1 MGKTTSAIIKLVL
14 RTNKTLS
21 NGMHPIMLRV
31 QYFGRKE
38 ASTGCACNKS
48 DWDAVHE
55 IIKNRK
61 YPNQAQINKII
72 TEMKQNVVNLKLDFE
87 INKTPYTAEK
97 LLKEGIEEKIHGN
110 TLDIYVFINKHMAGL
125 DKYNTRKTYDLMLCL
140 LKKYSGKTTLLFTE
154 VTPDFCEDFGKYLK
168 NDKKMSD
175 GSILTIFA
183 KLSAIFNFA
192 IDKDIIQPQFFPFRK
207 FKYFHVYKKGNRK
220 LAITNKQMFAIHG
233 YYDKLINSGSN
244 VADLE
249 KRNTAAHA
257 MAIYLFGWLA
267 NGLALVDIAR
277 IKVDMIK
284 TVTLNDKEYYK
295 IQTDRAKTHVE
306 VDILIEKDVY
316 AESIIPYMSKNANLR
331 NGYLFPVL
339 QNNKHEYSYVTE
351 KQKSL
356 AIMTA
361 GQAIN
366 KQLKK
371 IVIEVNK
378 RLIDYNQEVNI
389 KVEAYNKRFEN
400 ESGFEKLEKEVCGEL
415 LPLNLTFYSMRH
427 SFATSAI
434 KNGVSPTSLATMMG
448 RSQTGIF
455 GYVDSLMSDNEMA
468 TAKTNLYD

>member
-31 QYFGRKE
+31 QYYGRKE
-38 ASTGCACNKS
+38 VSTGCACNES
-48 DWDAVHE
+48 DWDGVRE
-55 IIKNRK
+55 TIKNKK

-72 TEMKQNVVNLKLDFE
+72 TDIKQNVVNLKMDFE

-97 LLKEGIEEKIHGN
+97 LLKEGIEERIHGN
-110 TLDIYVFINKHMAGL
+110 TLDIYVFINKHMTGL
-125 DKYNTRKTYDLMLCL
+125 GKYNTRKTYDLLLGL
-140 LKKYSGKTTLLFTE
+140 LKKYSGKNTLLFTE
-154 VTPDFCEDFGKYLK
+154 VTPDFCENFGKYLK

-175 GSILTIFA
+175 GSILTVFA

-192 IDKDIIQPQFFPFRK
+192 IDKEIIQPQLFPFRK
-207 FKYFHVYKKGNRK
+207 YKYFHVYKKGNRK
-220 LAITNKQMFAIHG
+220 LAISNKQMFAVHG
-233 YYDKLINSGSN
+233 YYGEVINGGSN

-249 KRNTAAHA
+249 KRHTESHA

-277 IKVDMIK
+277 IKLDMIK
-284 TVTLNDKEYYK
+284 TVSINDKEYYK
-295 IQTDRAKTHVE
+295 IQTDRSKTHVE
-306 VDILIEKDVY
+306 VDILIEKDIY
-316 AESIIPYMSKNANLR
+316 AESIIPYMLVNAELR
-331 NGYLFPVL
+331 DGYLFPVL
-339 QNNKHEYSYVTE
+339 QNSKHEYNYVTE

-356 AIMTA
+356 AILTA

-366 KQLKK
+366 KKLKK

-378 RLIDYNQEVNI
+378 RLVEYNQKVNI
-389 KVEAYNKRFEN
+389 KIDEYNKQFEN
-400 ESGFEKLEKEVCGEL
+400 ETGFEKTEYEVCGEL
-415 LPLNLTFYSMRH
+415 LPLDLTFYSMRH

-434 KNGVSPTSLATMMG
+434 KNGVSPTRLATMMG

>member
-55 IIKNRK
+55 VIKNRK

>member
-14 RTNKTLS
+14 RTNKTLA

-31 QYFGRKE
+31 QYYGRKE

-48 DWDAVHE
+48 DWDAAQE
-55 IIKNRK
+55 IIKNKR
-61 YPNQAQINKII
+61 YPNQPHINKII
-72 TEMKQNVVNLKLDFE
+72 TEMKQNVVNLKMNFE
-87 INKTPYTAEK
+87 INKTPYSAEK
-97 LLKEGIEEKIHGN
+97 LLEEGIEEKIHGN

-154 VTPDFCEDFGKYLK
+154 VTPDFCENFGKYLK

-192 IDKDIIQPQFFPFRK
+192 IDKDIIQPQSFPFRK

-220 LAITNKQMFAIHG
+220 LAITNKQMFAIHS
-233 YYDKLINSGSN
+233 YYGELTNGGCN
-244 VADLE
+244 VVDLE
-249 KRNTAAHA
+249 RRHTAMHA

-267 NGLALVDIAR
+267 NGLALVDIAKL
-277 IKVDMIK
+277 KVDMIK
-284 TVTLNDKEYYK
+284 TVAIKDKEYYK
-295 IQTDRAKTHVE
+295 IQTDRTKTHVE

-316 AESIIPYMSKNANLR
+316 AESIIPHMLKNANLR
-331 NGYLFPVL
+331 DGYVFPIF
-339 QNNKHEYSYVTE
+339 QNNKHKYKYETE

-366 KQLKK
+366 KQLKE
-371 IVIEVNK
+371 IVVKVNK
-378 RLIDYNQEVNI
+378 RLVEFNEKSNIQIEEYNRRF
-389 KVEAYNKRFEN
+389 KNKADFVKIEN
-400 ESGFEKLEKEVCGEL
+400 EVCGEL

-434 KNGVSPTSLATMMG
+434 KNGVLPTNLATMMG
-448 RSQTGIF
+448 RGKNGIF
-455 GYVDSLMSDNEMA
+455 GYIDSLMSDDEMA
-468 TAKTNLYD
+468 NAKTNLYD

>member
-267 NGLALVDIAR
+267 NGLALVDIAK

-295 IQTDRAKTHVE
+295 IQTDRAKTRVE

-316 AESIIPYMSKNANLR
+316 AESIIPYMSKNSNLR

>member
-31 QYFGRKE
+31 QYYGRKE
-38 ASTGCACNKS
+38 VSTGCACNES
-48 DWDAVHE
+48 DWDSVRE
-55 IIKNRK
+55 TIKNK
-61 YPNQAQINKII
+61 KFPNQAHINKII
-72 TEMKQNVVNLKLDFE
+72 TDKKQNVVNLKMNFE
-87 INKTPYTAEK
+87 INKTTYTAEK

-125 DKYNTRKTYDLMLCL
+125 DKYNTRKTYDLMLSL
-140 LKKYSGKTTLLFTE
+140 LKKYSGKTILLFTE
-154 VTPDFCEDFGKYLK
+154 VTPGFCEDFGRYLK
-168 NDKKMSD
+168 NDRKMSD
-175 GSILTIFA
+175 GSILTIFS

-192 IDKDIIQPQFFPFRK
+192 IDKEIIQPQFFPFKK
-207 FKYFHVYKKGNRK
+207 FKYFHVYKKSNRK

-233 YYDKLINSGSN
+233 YYDKLINGGIN

-249 KRNTAAHA
+249 KRHTASHA

-277 IKVDMIK
+277 IKLDMIK
-284 TVTLNDKEYYK
+284 TVTINDKEYYK

-316 AESIIPYMSKNANLR
+316 AESIIPYFLKNANLR
-331 NGYLFPVL
+331 DGYLFPVL
-339 QNNKHEYSYVTE
+339 QNNKHEYKYVTE
-351 KQKSL
+351 KQNSL
-356 AIMTA
+356 AILTA

-378 RLIDYNQEVNI
+378 RLVDYNQEVNI
-389 KVEAYNKRFEN
+389 KIKTYNKRHEN
-400 ESGFEKLEKEVCGEL
+400 ESGFEKLENEVCGEL
-415 LPLNLTFYSMRH
+415 LPLDLTFYSMRH

-434 KNGVSPTSLATMMG
+434 KNNVFPTRLATMMG

-455 GYVDSLMSDNEMA
+455 GYVDSWMSDDEMA
-468 TAKTNLYD
+468 NAKTNLYD

>member
-55 IIKNRK
+55 VIKNRK

-233 YYDKLINSGSN
+233 YYDKLTNSGSN

-267 NGLALVDIAR
+267 NGFALVDIAR